1 AKLDAFYGKLLIWAL
16 HHRPVMMLIAL
27 AVTVSAAF
35 LYPHVGKELVP
46 DDDQGEISVNVRLP
60 RGTSYQRTEEF
71 IAPIEKEVLAL
82 PALSRVMEN
91 VGNGNGSFN
100 VTMVPLEERKISQ
113 QELMIRVRQLLRKYQ
128 GARISVSGGTDIS
141 GASSGGGGRGGPGGG
156 GPRGG
161 GGGGGLN
168 RLNILIQ

>member
-1 AKLDAFYGKLLIWAL
+1 
-16 HHRPVMMLIAL
+16 
-27 AVTVSAAF
+27 
-35 LYPHVGKELVP
+35 
-46 DDDQGEISVNVRLP
+46 
-60 RGTSYQRTEEF
+60 F

-161 GGGGGLN
+161 GGGGGGLN
-168 RLNILIQ
+168 RLNILIQGPDIEELQKYTVDLMDRIREIPGVVDVDTNFEPTQP